1 MPTPHFTAAT
11 VAKRKASQAS
21 EALDSS
27 TECSKIISED
37 ATSTNMADLAFPE
50 TQEMEN
56 ITQERECRND
66 VVEKSEKDSLIAELK
81 DKVAAAL
88 ANNEELDKVV
98 SKLKQKVVDLEQKY
112 EKREER
118 LFSFKNIASN
128 DSLVAF
134 YTGFPKYQT
143 MMALCNSL
151 DPGEQGKNINYW
163 LSEKMWIAPPSL

>member
-1 MPTPHFTAAT
+1 MPPTPRFTATT
-11 VAKRKASQAS
+11 VAKRKASEAS

-27 TECSKIISED
+27 TECSEIIGED

-50 TQEMEN
+50 TVEMEN
-56 ITQERECRND
+56 ITRERECGTD
-66 VVEKSEKDSLIAELK
+66 IVEKSEKDSLIAELK

-98 SKLKQKVVDLEQKY
+98 SKLKEKVVDLERKY

-134 YTGFPKYQT
+134 YTGFPNYQT
-143 MMALCNSL
+143 MMAVYDFL
-151 DPGEQGKNINYW
+151 DPGEQGENINY
-163 LSEKMWIAPPSL
+163 

>member
-1 MPTPHFTAAT
+1 
-11 VAKRKASQAS
+11 
-21 EALDSS
+21 
-27 TECSKIISED
+27 
-37 ATSTNMADLAFPE
+37 MADLTFPE
-50 TQEMEN
+50 TVEMEN
-56 ITQERECRND
+56 ITRERECGTD

-98 SKLKQKVVDLEQKY
+98 SKLKEKVVDLEWKY

-134 YTGFPKYQT
+134 YTGFPNDQT
-143 MMALCNSL
+143 MMALYDFL
-151 DPGEQGKNINYW
+151 DPGEQGENINYW
-163 LSEKMWIAPPSL
+163 LSGKGVDSTP